1 MKTTKK
7 TPKDQQTDDTQRK
20 QQRQSTL
27 PTWLNQMSKPKVV
40 HEDLCVGKLPK
51 MSKRTSN
58 VSQKEAVG
66 VLHQSGR
73 ESIAPRL
80 ATKPTENEQTDNN
93 KDEVAPTGSL
103 DVR

>member
-1 MKTTKK
+1 
-7 TPKDQQTDDTQRK
+7 
-20 QQRQSTL
+20 
-27 PTWLNQMSKPKVV
+27 
-40 HEDLCVGKLPK
+40 

-93 KDEVAPTGSL
+93 RDEVAPTGSL